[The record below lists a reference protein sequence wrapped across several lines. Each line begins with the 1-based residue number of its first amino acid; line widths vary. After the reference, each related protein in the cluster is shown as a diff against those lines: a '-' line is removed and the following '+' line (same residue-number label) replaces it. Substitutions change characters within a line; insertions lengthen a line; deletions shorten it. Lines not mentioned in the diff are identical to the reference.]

1 MLFRVEPLTIMAEN
15 MRELFKAV
23 PEIIL
28 YGNGLTQ
35 GYSTAGDSKRWAPVA
50 NDSQNYLGEES
61 VK

>member
-23 PEIIL
+23 LEIII

-35 GYSTAGDSKRWAPVA
+35 GYSAAGDSKRSAPAA